1 MQKAPSASSQG
12 KVVQSLPSQQPI
24 ATQQQK
30 AVVVASPQGNQT
42 KVFINHSN
50 IASSQQP
57 IAQLKQQVAQKN
69 QQFQQIT
76 LKQIQQQQ
84 QPQLQQQQQQ
94 QQQLQQ
100 QKPHIN
106 SQFFKQ
112 QHPIQPRLAPA
123 ITSIPSQPFI
133 QQQPLTGQN
142 IIVKVTEP
150 LKSPPN
156 TVFVT
161 TEPRQNMQHT
171 VCQKPQSNVVWLANA
186 AFINIAQ
193 IYSRSS
199 NNMSLVSEEIVKL
212 QGKLQYEALLLLWW
226 KSPTRVYIGF
236 TSMGIFTSH
245 QQTRATVWLLVPVL
259 LSIYGRQLCNLST

>member
-1 MQKAPSASSQG
+1 MDDSVNLYVGKTNVGWLTVVASGQLPSLCHIESIVFIFCFFLGKAGNVRTGTVNKVMQKAPSPSSQG

-24 ATQQQK
+24 TTQQQK
-30 AVVVASPQGNQT
+30 AVVVTSPQGNQT

-57 IAQLKQQVAQKN
+57 IAQLKQQVAQQK

-76 LKQIQQQQ
+76 LKQIQQQQQ

-123 ITSIPSQPFI
+123 IPSQSFI
-133 QQQPLTGQN
+133 PQQPLTGQN

-171 VCQKPQSNVVWLANA
+171 VCQKPQSNVV
-186 AFINIAQ
+186 
-193 IYSRSS
+193 
-199 NNMSLVSEEIVKL
+199 
-212 QGKLQYEALLLLWW
+212 
-226 KSPTRVYIGF
+226 
-236 TSMGIFTSH
+236 
-245 QQTRATVWLLVPVL
+245 
-259 LSIYGRQLCNLST
+259 

>member
-1 MQKAPSASSQG
+1 MLAVKLKNCKIDQVLVEVSVGLLAGVASGHLPSSCHFESIVFIFCFFLGKAGNVRTGTVNKVMQKAPSASSQG

-84 QPQLQQQQQQ
+84 QPQLQQQ
-94 QQQLQQ
+94 LQQ

-171 VCQKPQSNVVWLANA
+171 VCQKPQSNVV
-186 AFINIAQ
+186 
-193 IYSRSS
+193 
-199 NNMSLVSEEIVKL
+199 
-212 QGKLQYEALLLLWW
+212 
-226 KSPTRVYIGF
+226 
-236 TSMGIFTSH
+236 
-245 QQTRATVWLLVPVL
+245 
-259 LSIYGRQLCNLST
+259 

>member
-1 MQKAPSASSQG
+1 MLAVFKNFKIDQAFMSKFGSSCLPTVVASGQLPSSCHIESAVFIFCFFLGKAGNVRTGTVNKGMQKAPSPSSQG
-12 KVVQSLPSQQPI
+12 KVVQSLPSQQQI
-24 ATQQQK
+24 TTQQQK

-50 IASSQQP
+50 ITSSQQP
-57 IAQLKQQVAQKN
+57 IAQLKQQVAQQK

-84 QPQLQQQQQQ
+84 QQQQQLQQQPQQQ
-94 QQQLQQ
+94 QHLQQ

-106 SQFFKQ
+106 SQFIKQ

-123 ITSIPSQPFI
+123 SFIP
-133 QQQPLTGQN
+133 QQPLTGQN

-156 TVFVT
+156 TVFVA

-171 VCQKPQSNVVWLANA
+171 VCQKPQSNVV
-186 AFINIAQ
+186 
-193 IYSRSS
+193 
-199 NNMSLVSEEIVKL
+199 
-212 QGKLQYEALLLLWW
+212 
-226 KSPTRVYIGF
+226 
-236 TSMGIFTSH
+236 
-245 QQTRATVWLLVPVL
+245 
-259 LSIYGRQLCNLST
+259 